1 MIPYEKNEL
10 VLLNQSLVAY
20 DMEKLHYIIQIN
32 RLRSADN
39 ENIDKI
45 TLDRKSCKYRG
56 KTATHGPDGEIY
68 FS

>member
-1 MIPYEKNEL
+1 
-10 VLLNQSLVAY
+10 
-20 DMEKLHYIIQIN
+20 MEKLHYIIQIN